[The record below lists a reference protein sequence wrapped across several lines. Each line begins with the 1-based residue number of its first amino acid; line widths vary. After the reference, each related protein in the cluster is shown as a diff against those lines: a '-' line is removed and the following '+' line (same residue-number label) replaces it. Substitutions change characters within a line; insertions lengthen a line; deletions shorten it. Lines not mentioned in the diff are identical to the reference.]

1 MQCIVDH
8 EIDTVVELGSGKVLS
23 GLMRRF
29 DKSINCYQVGD
40 RESLSQTLAAIK

>member
-23 GLMRRF
+23 GLMKRF
-29 DKSINCYQVGD
+29 DKNINCYQVSD
-40 RESLSQTLAAIK
+40 RESLSQTLSAIK